1 MNWSQLAQDEG
12 QTVLARHAQ
21 DLYAEAERIAVRANA
36 GAVSDDYVRNAI
48 AGPMAKNVILGA
60 VLLVLGILCLIPA
73 LGMGQAIGAVL
84 ETVVAV
90 ILIVVGIL
98 KLINKM

>member
-1 MNWSQLAQDEG
+1 MALSSNQVVGIVLLILGIVLLAG
-12 QTVLARHAQ
+12 WLNIPYLGIIVGIVLVVLGVMA
-21 DLYAEAERIAVRANA
+21 LI
-36 GAVSDDYVRNAI
+36 G

-73 LGMGQAIGAVL
+73 LGMGQAVGAVL

-98 KLINKM
+98 K